1 MMELAVD
8 GRHMLGEGIIW
19 NERSGRLLWTDI
31 ESSEL
36 WSHDPASGLL
46 ERWPLP
52 ERLCS
57 IALTGDDDRLL
68 LALESG
74 LAFFDLPAGE
84 LTRICAVEADL
95 PTTRLNDGRVDR
107 QGRFVFGVFNQAEN
121 PKLPIGGFYRLNRDL
136 SLERLPLGDVAIANS
151 ICFSPDGRT
160 MYYCDSATR
169 EIRCCDYDPADGAPG
184 SAAVANL
191 RVFAP
196 ADAAPGDPDGSTID
210 AEGYL
215 WNARWGGGQVVRFAP
230 DGRVDRVLALATP
243 QPTCVAFGGAGLDV
257 IYVSSATVGLAPEV
271 LAVAPGSGGVFAH
284 KPGVRGLPEQRFGRA
299 DMDIETDIDIG

>member
-1 MMELAVD
+1 MMQLVVD
-8 GRHMLGEGIIW
+8 GRHVLGEGIIW
-19 NERSGRLLWTDI
+19 NERTGRLLWTDI

-57 IALTGDDDRLL
+57 LALTEDDGRLL
-68 LALESG
+68 LALASG
-74 LAFFDLPAGE
+74 LAFLDLPTGE

-121 PKLPIGGFYRLNRDL
+121 PKHPIGGFYRLNRDL
-136 SLERLPLGDVAIANS
+136 SLERLPLGGVAIANS

-169 EIRCCDYDPADGAPG
+169 EIRCCDYEPG
-184 SAAVANL
+184 DSASGAVANL

-196 ADAAPGDPDGSTID
+196 ADAAPGDPDGSTVD

-215 WNARWGGGQVVRFAP
+215 WNARWGAGQVVRFAP
-230 DGRVDRVLALATP
+230 DGRVDRVLALPAP
-243 QPTCVAFGGAGLDV
+243 QPTCAAFGGAGLDV
-257 IYVSSATVGLAPEV
+257 LYVSSATVGLAPEA
-271 LAVAPGSGGVFAH
+271 LAAASGSGGVFAH
-284 KPGVRGLPEQRFGRA
+284 ALDIRGLPEQRFGA
-299 DMDIETDIDIG
+299 A

>member
-1 MMELAVD
+1 MMQLAVD
-8 GRHMLGEGIIW
+8 GRHVLGEGIIW
-19 NERSGRLLWTDI
+19 NERTGRLLWTDI

-46 ERWPLP
+46 ERWSLP

-57 IALTGDDDRLL
+57 MALTRDDERLL
-68 LALESG
+68 LALASG
-74 LAFFDLPAGE
+74 LAFFDLPSGE
-84 LTRICAVEADL
+84 LTRICEVEADL

-107 QGRFVFGVFNQAEN
+107 QGRFVFGVFNQAED
-121 PKLPIGGFYRLNRDL
+121 PKHPIGGFYRLNRDL
-136 SLERLPLGDVAIANS
+136 SLERLPLGGVAIANS

-169 EIRCCDYDPADGAPG
+169 EIRCCDYDPASG
-184 SAAVANL
+184 AVAKL
-191 RVFAP
+191 RVFAA

-230 DGRVDRVLALATP
+230 DGRVDRVLALPAP
-243 QPTCVAFGGAGLDV
+243 QPTCAAFGGARLDV
-257 IYVSSATVGLAPEV
+257 LYVSSATVGLAPAA
-271 LAVAPGSGGVFAH
+271 LAAAAGSGGVFAQALD
-284 KPGVRGLPEQRFGRA
+284 VCGLPEQRFGCA
-299 DMDIETDIDIG
+299 GIDIKNDIDKR